1 MSRQAVDRHGDHLG
15 QRRQAAVRQKPLLQF
30 PGRPFAVMEVLPA
43 KQVFPLRVPGAERTS
58 LRQFDIAFQIEA
70 VGQGKGRFSCVKA
83 AVFISQHPIPL
94 SSILCVHGGHIPLIS
109 RIITPIL
116 TLVNRGF
123 RMIIFDKLW
132 VLMKKKG
139 VSTYQLRE
147 RCGID
152 SKTIRRLR
160 ANENMETK
168 TLDKLCAALDC
179 KLEDIAEY
187 RKDGP
192 VL

>member
-1 MSRQAVDRHGDHLG
+1 
-15 QRRQAAVRQKPLLQF
+15 
-30 PGRPFAVMEVLPA
+30 
-43 KQVFPLRVPGAERTS
+43 
-58 LRQFDIAFQIEA
+58 
-70 VGQGKGRFSCVKA
+70 
-83 AVFISQHPIPL
+83 
-94 SSILCVHGGHIPLIS
+94 
-109 RIITPIL
+109 
-116 TLVNRGF
+116 
-123 RMIIFDKLW
+123 MIIFDKLW
-132 VLMKKKG
+132 VLMKKKA